1 MAMPLHTESGACPWH
16 MWSATRHQKEDV
28 LCGHPSMGCGGCLS
42 EKPHAEADVFCG
54 HPSMGSG
61 GGFGGRQQAR
71 NGACSL
77 IFTKRKETP
86 VAGIISGATAL
97 KIHTACRRDA
107 FFSPSAVVSA
117 LKYRKYLECTG
128 SRRSGPKLCFRLCF
142 RPLSDRRWSLFHCL
156 SRALPKSPFSL

>member
-1 MAMPLHTESGACPWH
+1 MPLHTESGTCPWH

-28 LCGHPSMGCGGCLS
+28 LCGRPSMGCGGCLS
-42 EKPHAEADVFCG
+42 EKPHAEATVFCG

-77 IFTKRKETP
+77 IFTKRKKT

-97 KIHTACRRDA
+97 KIHTACRRHA
-107 FFSPSAVVSA
+107 LFREFAVISG
-117 LKYRKYLECTG
+117 LKYIKYHEAHG
-128 SRRSGPKLCFRLCF
+128 SRRS
-142 RPLSDRRWSLFHCL
+142 
-156 SRALPKSPFSL
+156 